1 MPAGLEARRRG
12 LRASYCVSGCCCFSG
27 RVVDGVKTESRLLST
42 DPDASHAGV
51 GPARTL
57 KIVAALR
64 LALHAQKGHRALLR
78 LHCVHVAPPTVVAV
92 RNSPRLPFARLRT
105 CPEGSTQD
113 LREPRPES

>member
-12 LRASYCVSGCCCFSG
+12 LRASCCVSGCCCFSG
-27 RVVDGVKTESRLLST
+27 RVDGVGERESL
-42 DPDASHAGV
+42 ASGC
-51 GPARTL
+51 PARTL

-78 LHCVHVAPPTVVAV
+78 LHCVHVAPPTAAV

-113 LREPRPES
+113 LTEPRPES